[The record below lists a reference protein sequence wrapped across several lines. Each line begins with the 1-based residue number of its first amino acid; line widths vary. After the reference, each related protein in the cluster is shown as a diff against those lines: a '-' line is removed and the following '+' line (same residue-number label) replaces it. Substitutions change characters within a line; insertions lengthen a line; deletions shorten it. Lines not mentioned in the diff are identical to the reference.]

1 MNWPLAIAGVMS
13 LGAAAFHGIAGD
25 LLLLRPLRREAL
37 PSSFLGGP
45 ESSRRM
51 MRASWHLVTLTFAA
65 SGLALLFAGM
75 RSASVYAPGMVRL
88 LGLLYS
94 TFALLVLAGAVLPP
108 RPLLFRHPAPLGLS
122 AIAVLIWVG
131 AAGLGA

>member
-1 MNWPLAIAGVMS
+1 MNWPLAVAGIMS

-25 LLLLRPLRREAL
+25 VLILQKLRREGL
-37 PSSFLGGP
+37 PATVLGGP

-51 MRASWHLVTLTFAA
+51 MRASWHLVTITFAA
-65 SGLALLFAGM
+65 SGLALIFAGM
-75 RSASVYAPGMVRL
+75 QSASVFAPGVVRL

-94 TFALLVLAGAVLPP
+94 GFALLILPGAVLPP
-108 RPLLFRHPAPLGLS
+108 KPMLLRHPAPLGLS

-131 AAGLGA
+131 ASGLAK